1 MSNTSRLADSTAS
14 EILKMIE
21 EQERFKIGDKLPNEN
36 DFASELGV
44 SRSTLREA
52 VKILT
57 TYGILEIKRGKGT
70 FVTSNT
76 IIDSNDL
83 SDITSGLDDLQYEA
97 FLELK
102 ALWNATE
109 RSCAWYMMGADGLK
123 EKINRSIE
131 CKKVGYT
138 EMLSRYGDRYS
149 KVTPDDGK
157 EREAF
162 LNAQARTVAKVNAP
176 AGADIAQIV
185 RKTRGGLRRVY
196 TEIEKL

>member
-44 SRSTLREA
+44 SRSTFREA

-76 IIDSNDL
+76 IID
-83 SDITSGLDDLQYEA
+83 
-97 FLELK
+97 
-102 ALWNATE
+102 
-109 RSCAWYMMGADGLK
+109 
-123 EKINRSIE
+123 
-131 CKKVGYT
+131 
-138 EMLSRYGDRYS
+138 
-149 KVTPDDGK
+149 
-157 EREAF
+157 
-162 LNAQARTVAKVNAP
+162 
-176 AGADIAQIV
+176 
-185 RKTRGGLRRVY
+185 
-196 TEIEKL
+196 